1 MRFCGNCGA
10 RLLELSESGSNPGN
24 GAATTITSPDSE
36 RLGVMIGAD
45 LKERLKLAGIEAA
58 GQRRNVTVLFA
69 DLSGYTELSGKMDG
83 EDLYDLVQE
92 FMQLMLNDVY
102 KYEGIVDKLTGDGL
116 MALFGA
122 PISHEN
128 NAERAVRAALD
139 MQEDIV
145 HLSHQVQKQ
154 MGVRLS
160 LRIGLHSGRV
170 IVGGVGS
177 NLMMDYTA
185 IGDTVNLAHR
195 IEEAAPPGSI
205 LVSESVY
212 RQTKALFDYQQV
224 SALNPKGIGHP
235 VTAFGVLRLK
245 EKPGG
250 MRGIEGLRSPMVGR
264 EAELQQLRKAITNL
278 TNRKKGQF
286 VFIVGEA
293 GLGKSRLTAEF
304 KKSIGR
310 YPLRVLEG
318 QSLAYRRTIP
328 YWIFLDVLYSYLG
341 LNPSAPQMKVRERL
355 IQYTYQTMGTQAADV
370 IPYFEHLLSLPYS
383 EPGASE
389 RLRYLDAGQLR
400 QQIFISIR
408 DLLLAESQR
417 RPILLILEDLH
428 WSDEASLELLQFL
441 IESLQQAPIFILAIS
456 RSIDAGTISKVVERG
471 NKLLKENFHTITL
484 QNLSINESERLLFQL
499 ITIPALPESLRTQI
513 LQRAAGVPFY
523 LEEILRMLIDEGL
536 IHYRDGR
543 WEMVPEADISSLGV
557 PETLQDLILA
567 RIDRLGDSQR
577 RLLQVAS
584 VIGKNF
590 SLPVLKKVLH
600 NTSHESIERTLAS
613 LVDREFIL
621 PKDEANRN
629 SVALE
634 YTFRHILMSDA
645 IYSTLLRRERRK
657 LHGQVGAAIEELYAN
672 RLDGHVELLANHYRW
687 SLHLD
692 KALHYLILAGQ
703 KATRNHVNEQARQH
717 FEVALELVPQV
728 SHTPYQE
735 LQVNM
740 GMGDVL
746 VFAGEY
752 PTAQKHYQQAL
763 DSISDETSGKY
774 AEEFSTLFRKLA
786 RTHERQGDY
795 DQALGFLEEAQSAL
809 DGAPSPKPVERAQ
822 IWNDVAWI
830 HFRRGN
836 FAEAEQLLLEALDLV
851 RASDAYDAIASIY
864 NRLGGVAYNQGEWDQ
879 AAGYLRKSIAIR
891 ESIGDVVGLATSF
904 NNLGL
909 LEVEMGEFDNALK
922 NLTASYELKA
932 RLGQAEGIA
941 MALNNVGWL
950 RIQRGELR
958 EASQALYNA
967 LDLARQ
973 INYSSLLW
981 EIQKNLGQLHLAE
994 REWDRAID
1002 ALQETL
1008 GGLSELG
1015 AYDQLLDTYRLMG
1028 EAALGAGDLQAA
1040 MNWNGKVNEL
1050 VDILESENQELSAV
1064 QHGELRRFQGMLAIH
1079 RGEWNTAANFLRE
1092 SETIFQKLRS
1102 RLYQGKVSYQMGIL
1116 AEVRREPRVARLRF
1130 KEAALLFQ
1138 SVGAKLDAKLAEEAA
1153 VRQNP

>member
-1 MRFCGNCGA
+1 MRFCGNCGVQLVEA
-10 RLLELSESGSNPGN
+10 SESSSGDNTL
-24 GAATTITSPDSE
+24 AATASPGSG

-69 DLSGYTELSGKMDG
+69 DLSGYTALSEKMDG

-128 NAERAVRAALD
+128 NAERAVRAGLD
-139 MQEDIV
+139 MQADIV
-145 HLSHQVQKQ
+145 NLSQQVQKQ
-154 MGVRLS
+154 MGVHLS

-195 IEEAAPPGSI
+195 IEEAAPPGTI

-245 EKPGG
+245 EKPGRL
-250 MRGIEGLRSPMVGR
+250 RGIDGLRAPMVGR
-264 EAELQQLRKAITNL
+264 ETELQELRKAITNL

-286 VFIVGEA
+286 VFIIGEA

-341 LNPSAPQMKVRERL
+341 LSPSTPQLKVRERL
-355 IQYTYQTMGTQAADV
+355 IQYTYQTMGTRAADV
-370 IPYFEHLLSLPYS
+370 IPYFEHLLSLQYS
-383 EPGASE
+383 EPGAAE
-389 RLRYLDAGQLR
+389 RMRYLDASQLR
-400 QQIFISIR
+400 QQIFIAIR
-408 DLLLAESQR
+408 DLLLAESER

-441 IESLQQAPIFILAIS
+441 IEALQQAPIFILAIS
-456 RSIDAGTISKVVERG
+456 RSINTGTISKVVERG
-471 NKLLKENFHTITL
+471 RKLLNENFHTITL
-484 QNLSINESERLLFQL
+484 QNLSIDESERLLFQL

-536 IHYRDGR
+536 IHYENGR
-543 WEMVPEADISSLGV
+543 WEMVPEADMSLGV

-567 RIDRLGDSQR
+567 RIDRLGDTQR

-590 SLPVLKKVLH
+590 SLPVLKKVLQ
-600 NTSHESIERTLAS
+600 NSSGENIERTLTS

-621 PKDEANRN
+621 PKDEAHRN
-629 SVALE
+629 SIALE

-657 LHGQVGAAIEELYAN
+657 LHGKVGAAIEDLYAD

-717 FEVALELVPQV
+717 FEVALELLPQV
-728 SHTPYQE
+728 SHTSYQK
-735 LQVNM
+735 LQVHM

-752 PTAQKHYQQAL
+752 PPAQNHYQQAL
-763 DSISDETSGKY
+763 ESISDERPQKY
-774 AEEFSTLFRKLA
+774 AEEISTLFRKLA

-795 DQALGFLEEAQSAL
+795 DQALAFLKQAQTAL
-809 DGAPSPKPVERAQ
+809 DGAFSPKPVERAQ

-836 FAEAEQLLLEALDLV
+836 FAEAEQLLLDALDLV

-864 NRLGGVAYNQGEWDQ
+864 NRLGGVAYNQGAWDQ

-958 EASQALYNA
+958 EASQALYKA

-994 REWDRAID
+994 REWDKAIE
-1002 ALQETL
+1002 ALRETL

-1015 AYDQLLDTYRLMG
+1015 AHDQLLDTYRLMG
-1028 EAALGAGDLQAA
+1028 EAALGAGDVQAA

-1050 VDILESENQELSAV
+1050 VDTLEQENQELSAV

-1079 RGEWNTAANFLRE
+1079 RGEWNTAAKFLRE

-1130 KEAALLFQ
+1130 REAALLFQ
-1138 SVGAKLDAKLAEEAA
+1138 SVGAKLDARLAEEAA
-1153 VRQNP
+1153 IRQNS